1 MGQAKKRTFPIGV
14 CIYCG
19 NTDSLTDEHVIPYG
33 LGGDLVLNEAS
44 CSACCEIT
52 KKLEGRLLRGHWWPY
67 RRFLGLKSRR
77 PKEQN
82 PDLPVTVRHSDGVE
96 SKALLPISQQTIA
109 LVFELDPPSILRN
122 EICTDIPSAPRVYMK
137 HFAQLPST
145 VYIDNKEY
153 KLSGDD
159 KLDVPVSF
167 DASDLCRFLAKVAHC
182 YAISRRGTNACYE
195 YYLPEIVLG
204 KVEGALT
211 YVGGA
216 DSPFIEKHLPGSAIH
231 SLMDRVN
238 DGYLSVYIQLF
249 RDKGDPPP
257 IYEVIVGRI
266 IK

>member
-1 MGQAKKRTFPIGV
+1 MGQAKKRTTPIGV

-19 NTDSLTDEHVIPYG
+19 NTENLTDEHVIPYG
-33 LGGDLVLNEAS
+33 LGGDLILSEVS
-44 CSACCEIT
+44 CPTCCEIT
-52 KKLEGRLLRGHWWPY
+52 MKLEGRLLRGHWWPY

-82 PDLPVTVRHSDGVE
+82 PDLPVTVIHPNGIE

-122 EICTDIPSAPRVYMK
+122 VIRTDIPSAPRVYWK
-137 HFAQLPST
+137 HFAQLPSI
-145 VYIDNKEY
+145 VYINNEEY

-159 KLDVPVSF
+159 KLNVPVNF

-182 YAISRRGTNACYE
+182 YAISRRGLQACYE
-195 YYLPEIVLG
+195 YYLPEIILG

-211 YVGGA
+211 YIGGA
-216 DSPFIEKHLPGSAIH
+216 DSPFIGKRLPGSSIH
-231 SLMDRVN
+231 SLMDRIN
-238 DGYLSVYIQLF
+238 NQYLSVYIQFF

-257 IYEVIVGRI
+257 IYEVIVGKI
-266 IK
+266 N